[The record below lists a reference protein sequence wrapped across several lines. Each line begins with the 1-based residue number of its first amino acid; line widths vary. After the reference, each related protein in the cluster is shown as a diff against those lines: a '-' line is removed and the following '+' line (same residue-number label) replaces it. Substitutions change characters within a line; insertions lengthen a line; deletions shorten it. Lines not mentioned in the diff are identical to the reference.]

1 MSRPTTPEPWWRA
14 SRDALL
20 ALAAGRTPRYA
31 DSAAAVRA
39 AVDEVRGLR
48 SVDRLLYAMKANPH
62 PGVLGVLRGAGLG
75 FECVSPGEVARL
87 RATFA
92 DLRADEVL
100 FTPNFAP
107 RAEYRELAAAGCTVT
122 IDNAYVLERWGE
134 DLRGHAAFLRFDPGH
149 GAGHHAKV
157 TTAGESSKFGIPLSE
172 APRVAELARLAD
184 VRITGLH
191 LHLGSGILDAAE
203 WQAAGTALA
212 SVAPLF
218 PAVRVLDLGGGLGIP
233 TAAGAALDLGALDA
247 HLAALARRLPGI
259 ALWLEPGR
267 FLVARAGVLLA
278 RVTQTK
284 GKGAS
289 RFVGVDAGMNSLV
302 RPALYDAT
310 HPIVN
315 LTRLDAPTEGEV
327 TVVGPICE
335 SGDVLGR
342 VALPRCE
349 EGDVLLIADAGAY
362 GAAMSSRYNLRE
374 PADEVLLDG

>member
-1 MSRPTTPEPWWRA
+1 MMRRRTDEPWWRG
-14 SRDALL
+14 SREALL
-20 ALAAGRTPRYA
+20 ALAAERTPRYA
-31 DSAAAVRA
+31 YSAAAIRA
-39 AVDEVRGLR
+39 AIAELRGLGG
-48 SVDRLLYAMKANPH
+48 VDRLLYAMKANPH
-62 PGVLGVLRGAGLG
+62 PGVLGVLRDTGLG

-92 DLRADEVL
+92 DLRPDEVL

-107 RAEYRELAAAGCTVT
+107 RAEYRELAAAGFTVT

-157 TTAGESSKFGIPLSE
+157 TTAGESSKFGIPLGE
-172 APRVAELARLAD
+172 APRVAELARRAGA
-184 VRITGLH
+184 RITGLH

-203 WQAAGTALA
+203 WQAAGAALA
-212 SVAPLF
+212 GLVPLF
-218 PAVRVLDLGGGLGIP
+218 PEVRVLDLGGGLGIP
-233 TAAGAALDLGALDA
+233 NAAGEALDLDALDH
-247 HLAALARRLPGI
+247 HLAALRRRLPGL

-267 FLVARAGVLLA
+267 YLVARAGVLLA

-289 RFVGVDAGMNSLV
+289 RFVGIDAGMNSLV
-302 RPALYDAT
+302 RPALYDAA

-315 LTRLDAPTEGEV
+315 LSRLDAPLEDEV

-342 VALPRCE
+342 LRLPRCE

-374 PADEVLLDG
+374 PADEVLLDR